1 MAAVIPTRGRRLL
14 AVSLAISGLGA
25 AGTIAGVLVAPGRAL
40 AAYLAAFATVA
51 SIAVGALILQLIG
64 YAANTRWLS
73 VPRRI
78 VGTVALAVV
87 PLALLFVPIA
97 LGAAWLYL
105 WADAH
110 AVATLPE
117 EVRAL
122 LLHKRPY
129 LNLPFFVVRTA
140 IYFAVW
146 ITAAVLLRVWSRRH
160 TGVAADPEVALARER
175 GFASAMLPAV
185 GLAMS
190 FASFDW
196 LMSLEPT
203 WTSTI
208 FGVYYFA
215 GGFLAGIATVALAAW
230 AGGRSAPAGD
240 ALTPHHFHAL
250 ARLLLAFTVFWAY
263 VAYFQ
268 VFLVQ
273 IADRPNEVS
282 FYLHRSAGSWRAFV
296 IALAV
301 GHFALPF
308 LLLLPRAPKLR
319 PARVAAVAAWILV
332 VHYLDVYWLVLPTAM
347 PAGAAPRLVDL
358 AALAAVAGPCVAFCT
373 WLSRGQ
379 TLVPAHDPFL
389 PEGLGYASP
398 T

>member
-1 MAAVIPTRGRRLL
+1 MAEVRYFEGRRVIG
-14 AVSLAISGLGA
+14 VSLVVAALG
-25 AGTIAGVLVAPGRAL
+25 IAGMIVGVVVAPGRAL
-40 AAYLAAFATVA
+40 HAYLAAFATVA

-78 VGTVALAVV
+78 VGTIALAVV
-87 PLALLFVPIA
+87 PLAALFVPIA
-97 LGAAWLYL
+97 LGVAWLYV
-105 WADAH
+105 WADPH
-110 AVATLPE
+110 AVAALPE

-122 LLHKRPY
+122 LEHKRPY
-129 LNLPFFVVRTA
+129 LNVPFFVVRTA
-140 IYFAVW
+140 VYFAIW
-146 ITAAVLLRVWSRRH
+146 ITAAGLLRVWSRRH
-160 TGVAADPEVALARER
+160 DGRPADPEAALGRER
-175 GFASAMLPAV
+175 AFASAMLPPV

-190 FASFDW
+190 FAAFDW

-215 GGFLAGIATVALAAW
+215 GGFLAGVATVAICAW
-230 AGGRSAPAGD
+230 AGVRSGQADG
-240 ALTPHHFHAL
+240 ALSPHHFHAL

-268 VFLVQ
+268 VFLIQ

-282 FYLHRSAGSWRAFV
+282 FYLHRLSGSWRAFV
-296 IALAV
+296 IILAI

-308 LLLLPRAPKLR
+308 LLLLPRAPKFR
-319 PARVAAVAAWILV
+319 AGRVAAVAAWILV
-332 VHYLDVYWLVLPTAM
+332 VHYLDLYWLVLPTAT
-347 PAGAAPRLVDL
+347 PAGAAPHPLDL
-358 AALAAVAGPCVAFCT
+358 AALAAVVGPCVAFCA
-373 WLSRGQ
+373 WLQRGE